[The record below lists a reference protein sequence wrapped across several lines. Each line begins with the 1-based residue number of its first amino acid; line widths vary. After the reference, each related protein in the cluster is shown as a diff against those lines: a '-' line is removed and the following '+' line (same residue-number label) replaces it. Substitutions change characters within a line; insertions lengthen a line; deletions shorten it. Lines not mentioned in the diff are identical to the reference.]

1 MKTLALALMLL
12 STSANAQI
20 ITGQAQV
27 VDGDSLELAG
37 FQIRIHG
44 IDAPE
49 LSQTCQRG
57 DEAWQCGQEAKA
69 VLTQLVSDRSI
80 VCTQRDVD
88 QYDRIV
94 ASCLTTGYD
103 IGAEMV
109 KGGMAI
115 ALPQFSTAYMEYETR
130 ARDMGLGI
138 WASRFDKPADYRAAN
153 PREVVVPT
161 RRSALT
167 AAPARQLQRREVYY
181 RNCTEARAAG
191 AAPIYRGQPGY
202 RTEMD
207 GDNDGIACEPY
218 RGQRR

>member
-1 MKTLALALMLL
+1 MKVVTLALLL
-12 STSANAQI
+12 FSTSANAQI

-37 FQIRIHG
+37 FSIRIHG

-49 LSQTCQRG
+49 LSQTCQRS

-69 VLTQLVSDRSI
+69 VLTQLVSNRSI
-80 VCTQRDVD
+80 VCTQRDID

-94 ASCLTTGYD
+94 ASCRTSGYD

-109 KGGMAI
+109 KGGMAVS
-115 ALPQFSTAYMEYETR
+115 LTQFSTAYVKYETR
-130 ARDMGLGI
+130 ARDLKIGI
-138 WASRFDKPADYRAAN
+138 WGSQFEKPSAYRAAN
-153 PREVVVPT
+153 PREVIVSK
-161 RRSALT
+161 RRSAP
-167 AAPARQLQRREVYY
+167 APVRQPERREVYY
-181 RNCTEARAAG
+181 RNCREARAAG

-202 RTEMD
+202 RPEMD

-218 RGQRR
+218 RGRRR